1 MEDSGNHSHTHMPNR
16 MTARMGIALVLTLGF
31 VVVEVLA
38 GLRANS
44 LALLSDAAHNV
55 TDVIALGLSWVAL
68 KISFQPANDRKTF
81 GYHRA
86 GILVALANSTTL
98 AVIAVGILVEAVR
111 RLSQPAAVDSSLLI
125 GVGTLAFA
133 INAGTAWL
141 VHSGSQNDV
150 NLRSA
155 YLHLMGDVLS
165 TIGAV
170 AAGIAIRFTGLYWLD
185 PLVSF
190 LIGGL
195 ILWNAWGIV
204 RETVN
209 ILLEG
214 TPRDIDMGKMVEA
227 MEQIDG
233 VQDVHDLHVWSI
245 TRSLRALSAHIV
257 TDNISIREGASIQ
270 HNISDLVKSDY
281 GIDHATL
288 QLECSGC
295 FSNDLYCGIGV
306 LEEQPHEHAA
316 SH

>member
-1 MEDSGNHSHTHMPNR
+1 MSDSHSHSHSHIPTKL
-16 MTARMGIALVLTLGF
+16 TARMTISLLVTLAF
-31 VVVEVLA
+31 VFVEVIA

-55 TDVIALGLSWVAL
+55 TDVIALGLSWYAL
-68 KISFQPANDRKTF
+68 KISVQPANKGKTF

-86 GILVALANSTTL
+86 GILVALVNSSTL
-98 AVIAVGILVEAVR
+98 AVIAVGIIVEAVR
-111 RLSQPAAVDSSLLI
+111 RLSEPVVVDSSLLI
-125 GVGTLAFA
+125 GVGVVAFA
-133 INAGTAWL
+133 VNAATAWL
-141 VHSGSQNDV
+141 VHSGSKDDV
-150 NLRSA
+150 NLQSA

-170 AAGIAIRFTGLYWLD
+170 AAGIVIRFTGLYWLD

-214 TPRDIDMGKMVEA
+214 TPRDIDMEMMVGD
-227 MEQIDG
+227 MESVDG
-233 VQDVHDLHVWSI
+233 VHGVHDLHVWSI

-257 TDNISIREGASIQ
+257 TDDISIRAGAAIQ
-270 HNISDLVKSDY
+270 HNVSELVKQSY
-281 GIDHATL
+281 GIEHATL
-288 QLECSGC
+288 QLECAGC
-295 FSNDLYCGIGV
+295 FSDDLYCGIGAV
-306 LEEQPHEHAA
+306 EEVHHEHTA
-316 SH
+316 SQ

>member
-1 MEDSGNHSHTHMPNR
+1 MSDSTSHSHTHVPSRITTR
-16 MTARMGIALVLTLGF
+16 MAIALLLTLGF
-31 VVVEVLA
+31 VIVEVLA

-55 TDVIALGLSWVAL
+55 TDVIALGLSWFAL
-68 KISFQPANDRKTF
+68 KISIQPANDRKTF

-86 GILVALANSTTL
+86 GILVALVNSSTL
-98 AVIAVGILVEAVR
+98 AVIAVGIIVEAVR
-111 RLSQPAAVDSSLLI
+111 RLSEPTAVDSGLLI
-125 GVGTLAFA
+125 SVGTLAFV
-133 INAGTAWL
+133 INAVTAWM
-141 VHSGSQNDV
+141 VHSGSKEDV

-170 AAGIAIRFTGLYWLD
+170 IAGIAIRFTGLYWLD

-209 ILLEG
+209 ILLEA
-214 TPRDIDMGKMVEA
+214 TPRDVNMDEMVKDI
-227 MEQIDG
+227 EQVEG
-233 VQDVHDLHVWSI
+233 VHGVHDLHVWSI

-257 TDNISIREGASIQ
+257 TDDISISDGAAIQ
-270 HNISDLVKSDY
+270 HNVSELVRNEYD
-281 GIDHATL
+281 IDHATL
-288 QLECSGC
+288 QLECAGC
-295 FSNDLYCGIGV
+295 FSDDLYCGIGAH
-306 LEEQPHEHAA
+306 EEHIHEHAVP
-316 SH
+316 H